1 MDENNQVQNTY
12 GSDQQ
17 EPAQQYQQQA
27 YQQPQYQQQDYQQAQ
42 YQQTQYQQQYQQPQY
57 QQPQY
62 QQAQYQQPYGGQQ
75 YYSTQPAPFPNN
87 STTYIVLSVLEF
99 LFCGGLLAIIPFIFS
114 LQYRDAYLQ
123 GNYDLA
129 AQKKK
134 TAKTA
139 LIVILAIGIVL
150 TILGIIAIVTAGAY
164 TISVS
169 N

>member
-42 YQQTQYQQQYQQPQY
+42 YQQAQYQQQY

-62 QQAQYQQPYGGQQ
+62 QQAQYQQP
-75 YYSTQPAPFPNN
+75 YSTQPAPFPNN

>member
-42 YQQTQYQQQYQQPQY
+42 YQQA
-57 QQPQY
+57 QY